1 MRGKTK
7 NTARAI
13 GEKLRAAR
21 EGEQISLRAL
31 AAKANMS
38 ASMLSQIENGKA
50 FPSVRSMYD
59 IASALNLPVDY
70 FFPAHPTDTDAVT
83 ASEQRT
89 AQLQDAALAAQDANT
104 PSPIVARA
112 QRPTLALNGGVTWAR
127 LTAQAEAGAE
137 FLEITYDAGATSG
150 AQMSH
155 HVGREFGLVLE
166 GELIVELG
174 FEKYILKQ
182 GDSII
187 FDSTTPHRLSNGCA
201 TPMRALW
208 VVLNA
213 YQTPPYRLENLS
225 EMPRAEITAPHSNK
239 LPPPIHNQRLPRN
252 KVARARRQK

>member
-21 EGEQISLRAL
+21 VSEQISLRAL
-31 AAKANMS
+31 AAKANLS

-59 IASALNLPVDY
+59 IATALTLPVDY
-70 FFPAHPTDTDAVT
+70 FFPSNQVDAPAPART
-83 ASEQRT
+83 ASDQRA
-89 AQLQDAALAAQDANT
+89 AQLQDVAATMTQDAEM
-104 PSPIVARA
+104 PSPRVSLA
-112 QRPTLALNGGVTWAR
+112 QRPTISLKGGVTWAR
-127 LTAQAEAGAE
+127 LTAQTETNAE
-137 FLEITYDAGATSG
+137 FLEITYEPGATSG

-174 FEKYILKQ
+174 FERYTLKQ

-187 FDSTTPHRLSNGCA
+187 FDSTTPHRLTNGCSKS
-201 TPMRALW
+201 MRALW
-208 VVLNA
+208 VVLN
-213 YQTPPYRLENLS
+213 PGE
-225 EMPRAEITAPHSNK
+225 
-239 LPPPIHNQRLPRN
+239 
-252 KVARARRQK
+252 